1 VSFDVTETISTIK
14 VTKVKSVNVASVLIR
29 GSMPIDFDFGIAI
42 PQHLL
47 AILRLRQLTHAIL
60 FGSTHFILFKQ
71 NEIHRILI

>member
-1 VSFDVTETISTIK
+1 
-14 VTKVKSVNVASVLIR
+14 
-29 GSMPIDFDFGIAI
+29 MPIDFDFGIAI

-71 NEIHRILI
+71 NEIHWILM